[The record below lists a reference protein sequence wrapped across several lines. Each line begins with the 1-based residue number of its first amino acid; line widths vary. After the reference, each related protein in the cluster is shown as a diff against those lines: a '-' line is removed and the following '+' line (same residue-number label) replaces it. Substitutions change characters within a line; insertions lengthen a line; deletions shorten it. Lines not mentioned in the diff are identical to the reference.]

1 MNWNKICCLGLW
13 CWCWYFLV
21 SGLHIKVVRCLDF
34 IFWRFEV
41 ISSAMVSW
49 SLLGGSHLILFLVSA
64 LGKVL
69 CLVSLNQMQ
78 TSTQWPLCLGY
89 EDNGGRVKWLP
100 LKQCRETSLVVPFGF
115 MNIDSSI
122 VFLAFRSSFCIIF
135 GARKLHGY
143 MLDIIWFMIM
153 ANKTIAW
160 DMLFFVT
167 KNHNNLDQNLNQY
180 ISLKGYVLCMGLATF
195 EQGNHKGQGWLLF
208 GSHRS
213 GISHW
218 LFW

>member
-21 SGLHIKVVRCLDF
+21 SRLHIKVVRCLDF

-78 TSTQWPLCLGY
+78 TSTQLPLCLGY
-89 EDNGGRVKWLP
+89 EDNGGRV
-100 LKQCRETSLVVPFGF
+100 
-115 MNIDSSI
+115 
-122 VFLAFRSSFCIIF
+122 
-135 GARKLHGY
+135 
-143 MLDIIWFMIM
+143 
-153 ANKTIAW
+153 
-160 DMLFFVT
+160 
-167 KNHNNLDQNLNQY
+167 
-180 ISLKGYVLCMGLATF
+180 
-195 EQGNHKGQGWLLF
+195 
-208 GSHRS
+208 
-213 GISHW
+213 
-218 LFW
+218 